1 MQDLSWVE
9 AWLQEI
15 RENEEE
21 GLRERANEV
30 EVDAREYSSG

>member
-1 MQDLSWVE
+1 MLDLPWVE

-21 GLRERANEV
+21 RLRERADEV
-30 EVDAREYSSG
+30 EVDARDYSSG